1 MDKIIK
7 QHYTDTK
14 HSGAYAG
21 AETLYQN
28 VHRAHPE
35 ITRKD
40 VQRFLK
46 ADRTYTLFKP
56 RRINFVRLKT
66 VPFGFLSGTTIFRI
80 HFTHLPYI

>member
-7 QHYTDTK
+7 QHYTDPK

-21 AETLYQN
+21 VETLYQN

-35 ITRKD
+35 ITRRD
-40 VQRFLK
+40 VQRFLQ

-56 RRINFVRLKT
+56 RRINFARLKT
-66 VPFGFLSGTTIFRI
+66 VPFGFLSGTTIWYI
-80 HFTHLPYI
+80 HLAHLPTI